1 MATATMAVGGTK
13 FKARVRLGPI
23 VERVLGYVIV
33 ALVAIWVVANIVA
46 DPDRF
51 LGSLLVGLQNGLLYA
66 LIALGY
72 TMVYGIIELINFAHG
87 DLFML
92 ATIVAAALMVSVMG
106 VGQLTAASILPLLVA
121 MVVCMAFGAGVN
133 MSAERVAYRRLR
145 SAPKLAPLMVAVG
158 LSFLFRGI
166 AQQDYINGSAQKN
179 WPVIWGGP
187 QVEGVFVYKLL
198 MVFAI
203 GVPLLLLMTYIV
215 SRTRMGK
222 AMRAVAQDQD
232 GARLMGINVNGTISF
247 TFGLGGALAGAAGVL
262 YFLCQTQTYY
272 DTGTQLGLIAF
283 TAAVLGGI
291 GNLSGAVLGAL
302 VIGFVQA
309 FNEGLTWYT
318 PGSDWTRSIVFG
330 ILIAVLV
337 FRPQGILGER
347 TPEGA

>member
-13 FKARVRLGPI
+13 FKARVRLGPM
-23 VERVLGYVIV
+23 VERVIGYVIL
-33 ALVAIWVVANIVA
+33 ALVAVWIVANMVA
-46 DPDRF
+46 DWDRF

-92 ATIVAAALMVSVMG
+92 TTIVAAALMVSVMG
-106 VGQLTAASILPLLVA
+106 VGQLSAISILPLLVA
-121 MVVCMAFGAGVN
+121 MVVCMAFGAGLN

-145 SAPKLAPLMVAVG
+145 SAPRLAPLMVAVG

-179 WPVIWGGP
+179 WPVTWWGP
-187 QVEGVFVYKLL
+187 VVEGVFIYKLV
-198 MVFAI
+198 MVFAV
-203 GVPLLLLMTYIV
+203 GVPLLLLMTWIV
-215 SRTRMGK
+215 TKTRIGK

-232 GARLMGINVNGTISF
+232 GARLMGVNVNGTISF

-291 GNLSGAVLGAL
+291 GNLTGAVVGGLA
-302 VIGFVQA
+302 IGLVQA
-309 FNEGLTWYT
+309 LNEGGAYGL
-318 PGSDWTRSIVFG
+318 GSNWSQSVVFL
-330 ILIAVLV
+330 ILIVLMV
-337 FRPQGILGER
+337 FK
-347 TPEGA
+347 PEGIFGRPTTEKV

>member
-1 MATATMAVGGTK
+1 MATATIGVSGTK
-13 FKARVRLGPI
+13 FKAKARLGPV
-23 VERVLGYVIV
+23 VERVLGYAIV
-33 ALVAIWVVANIVA
+33 ALLAVWVVANMVS
-46 DPDRF
+46 DWDRF

-92 ATIVAAALMVSVMG
+92 TTIVAAALMVSVMG
-106 VGQLTAASILPLLVA
+106 VGQLSAISILPLLVA
-121 MVVCMAFGAGVN
+121 MVVCMAFGAGLN
-133 MSAERVAYRRLR
+133 MSAERLAYRRLR

-166 AQQDYINGSAQKN
+166 AQQDYVNGSAQKN
-179 WPVIWGGP
+179 WPVLWGGP
-187 QVEGVFVYKLL
+187 VVEGVFIYKLV

-215 SRTRMGK
+215 TQTRMGK

-232 GARLMGINVNGTISF
+232 GARLMGVNVNGTISF

-283 TAAVLGGI
+283 TAAVLGA
-291 GNLSGAVLGAL
+291 SA
-302 VIGFVQA
+302 
-309 FNEGLTWYT
+309 T
-318 PGSDWTRSIVFG
+318 
-330 ILIAVLV
+330 
-337 FRPQGILGER
+337 
-347 TPEGA
+347 

>member
-13 FKARVRLGPI
+13 VKTRVRLGPI
-23 VERVLGYVIV
+23 VERVLGYVVV
-33 ALVAIWVVANIVA
+33 ALVLVWVVANIVA

-51 LGSLLVGLQNGLLYA
+51 IGSLLVGLQNGLLYA

-106 VGQLTAASILPLLVA
+106 VGRLSAISILPLLVA
-121 MVVCMAFGAGVN
+121 MVVCMAFGAGLN
-133 MSAERVAYRRLR
+133 MAAERLAYRRLR

-166 AQQDYINGSAQKN
+166 AQQDYVNGSAQKN

-187 QVEGVFVYKLL
+187 QVEGVFIYKLV

-203 GVPLLLLMTYIV
+203 GVPLLLLMTWIV
-215 SRTRMGK
+215 SKTRIGK

-291 GNLSGAVLGAL
+291 GNLTGAVVGGLSIGIIQAL
-302 VIGFVQA
+302 
-309 FNEGLTWYT
+309 NEGGAYGLGSTW
-318 PGSDWTRSIVFG
+318 SQSVVFI
-330 ILIAVLV
+330 ILIILMV
-337 FRPQGILGER
+337 FK
-347 TPEGA
+347 PEGIFGRPTTEKV

>member
-1 MATATMAVGGTK
+1 MATASLVMGGTQR
-13 FKARVRLGPI
+13 KARVRLGPL
-23 VERVLGYVIV
+23 VERALGWVVLAAI
-33 ALVAIWVVANIVA
+33 LVWFVANIFA
-46 DPDRF
+46 DPARF
-51 LGSLLVGLQNGLLYA
+51 LGSALVGLQNGMLYA
-66 LIALGY
+66 LVALGY

-92 ATIVAAALMVSVMG
+92 STIVAAALMVSVMG
-106 VGQLTAASILPLLVA
+106 VGQLSAISILPLLVA
-121 MVVCMAFGAGVN
+121 LVACMAFGALVN
-133 MSAERVAYRRLR
+133 MGAERFAYRRLR
-145 SAPKLAPLMVAVG
+145 SAPKLAPLMTAVG

-187 QVEGVFVYKLL
+187 QVEGVFIYKLL
-198 MVFAI
+198 MVFA
-203 GVPLLLLMTYIV
+203 VTLPLLLAMTYIV
-215 SRTRMGK
+215 SRTRTGK

-291 GNLSGAVLGAL
+291 GNLTGAVVGGMA
-302 VIGFVQA
+302 IGMVQA
-309 FNEGLTWYT
+309 LNEGAVYGL
-318 PGSDWTRSIVFG
+318 GSNWSQSVVFI
-330 ILIAVLV
+330 ILIILMV
-337 FRPQGILGER
+337 FK
-347 TPEGA
+347 PEGIFGRPTTEKV

>member
-1 MATATMAVGGTK
+1 MATATMAVGATK
-13 FKARVRLGPI
+13 LKAKARLGPL
-23 VERVLGYVIV
+23 VERVLGYAIV
-33 ALVAIWVVANIVA
+33 ALVAVWIVANIVA

-51 LGSLLVGLQNGLLYA
+51 IGSLLVGLQNGLLYA

-92 ATIVAAALMVSVMG
+92 TTIVAAGVMVTLLG
-106 VGQLTAASILPLLVA
+106 VTNLTAGAILPLLIA
-121 MVVCMAFGAGVN
+121 MVVCMAFGAGIN
-133 MSAERVAYRRLR
+133 MGAERLAYRRLR

-166 AQQDYINGSAQKN
+166 AQQDYVNGSAQKN

-203 GVPLLLLMTYIV
+203 GVPLLLLMTWIV
-215 SRTRMGK
+215 TRTKMGK

-232 GARLMGINVNGTISF
+232 GARLMGVNVNGTISF

-291 GNLSGAVLGAL
+291 GNLTGAVVGGIAIGIIQALNDGGAYGLGS
-302 VIGFVQA
+302 
-309 FNEGLTWYT
+309 TWT
-318 PGSDWTRSIVFG
+318 QSVVFL
-330 ILIAVLV
+330 ILIVLMV
-337 FRPQGILGER
+337 FK
-347 TPEGA
+347 PEGIFGRPSTEKV

>member
-1 MATATMAVGGTK
+1 MATATMAVSGTK
-13 FKARVRLGPI
+13 VKTRVRLGPI
-23 VERVLGYVIV
+23 VERVLGYVV
-33 ALVAIWVVANIVA
+33 LALVLVWVVANIVA

-92 ATIVAAALMVSVMG
+92 TTIVAAALMVSVMG
-106 VGQLTAASILPLLVA
+106 VGQLSAVSILPLLVA
-121 MVVCMAFGAGVN
+121 IVVCMAFGAGVN
-133 MSAERVAYRRLR
+133 MAAERVAYRRLR

-166 AQQDYINGSAQKN
+166 AQQDYVNGSAQKN

-187 QVEGVFVYKLL
+187 QVEGVFIYKLV

-203 GVPLLLLMTYIV
+203 GVPLLLLMTWIV
-215 SRTRMGK
+215 SKTRIGK

-291 GNLSGAVLGAL
+291 GNLTGAVVGGLAIGIIQAL
-302 VIGFVQA
+302 
-309 FNEGLTWYT
+309 NEGGAYGLGSTW
-318 PGSDWTRSIVFG
+318 SQSVVFI
-330 ILIAVLV
+330 ILIILMV
-337 FRPQGILGER
+337 FK
-347 TPEGA
+347 PEGIFGRPTTEKV

>member
-1 MATATMAVGGTK
+1 MATASLVAGTTRIK
-13 FKARVRLGPI
+13 PKVRLGPI
-23 VERVLGYVIV
+23 IERVLGYLIV
-33 ALVAIWVVANIVA
+33 AAVVIWFVANAIA

-51 LGSLLVGLQNGLLYA
+51 IGSLLVGLQNGLLYA

-92 ATIVAAALMVSVMG
+92 STIVAAGLMVTVMG
-106 VGQLTAASILPLLVA
+106 VGDLTAASILPLLIALVA
-121 MVVCMAFGAGVN
+121 CMAFGAGVN
-133 MSAERVAYRRLR
+133 MASERLAYRRLR
-145 SAPKLAPLMVAVG
+145 SAPKLAPLMTAVG

-179 WPVIWGGP
+179 WPVVWGGP
-187 QVEGVFVYKLL
+187 VVEGVFIYKLL
-198 MVFAI
+198 MVFAV
-203 GVPLLLLMTYIV
+203 GVPLLLLMTWIV
-215 SRTRMGK
+215 TKTRTGK

-291 GNLSGAVLGAL
+291 GNLTGAVVGGLT
-302 VIGFVQA
+302 IGIIQA
-309 FNEGLTWYT
+309 MNEGGAYGLGSTW
-318 PGSDWTRSIVFG
+318 SQSVVFI
-330 ILIAVLV
+330 ILIVLMV
-337 FRPQGILGER
+337 FK
-347 TPEGA
+347 PEGIFGRPSTEKV

>member
-1 MATATMAVGGTK
+1 MATAVAVGGTK

-23 VERVLGYVIV
+23 IERILGYVIL
-33 ALVAIWVVANIVA
+33 AGVAIWVVANIVA

-66 LIALGY
+66 LVALGY

-92 ATIVAAALMVSVMG
+92 TTIVAAGLLVTVMG
-106 VGQLTAASILPLLVA
+106 VGQLTAASILPLLLA

-145 SAPKLAPLMVAVG
+145 SAPKLAPLMMAVG
-158 LSFLFRGI
+158 LSFIFRGI
-166 AQQDYINGSAQKN
+166 AQQEYVNGSAQKN
-179 WPVIWGGP
+179 WPVIWAGP

-203 GVPLLLLMTYIV
+203 GVPLLLLMTWIV
-215 SRTRMGK
+215 TKTRIGK

-291 GNLSGAVLGAL
+291 GNLTGAVVGGLAIGIIQAL
-302 VIGFVQA
+302 
-309 FNEGLTWYT
+309 NEGGAYGL
-318 PGSDWTRSIVFG
+318 GSNWSQSVVFL
-330 ILIAVLV
+330 ILIVLMV
-337 FRPQGILGER
+337 FK
-347 TPEGA
+347 PEGIFGRPSTEKV

>member
-13 FKARVRLGPI
+13 FKAKVRLGPI
-23 VERVLGYVIV
+23 IERVLGYAIV
-33 ALVAIWVVANIVA
+33 AAVAVWLVANIVA

-66 LIALGY
+66 LVALGY

-92 ATIVAAALMVSVMG
+92 STIVAAGLMVTVLG
-106 VGQLTAASILPLLVA
+106 VGQLTVVSILPLLIA
-121 MVVCMAFGAGVN
+121 LVVCMAFGAGVN
-133 MSAERVAYRRLR
+133 MAAERLAYRRLR
-145 SAPKLAPLMVAVG
+145 SAPKLAPLMTAVG
-158 LSFLFRGI
+158 LSFVFRGI
-166 AQQDYINGSAQKN
+166 AQQDYVNGSAQKN
-179 WPVIWGGP
+179 WPVVWGGP
-187 QVEGVFVYKLL
+187 QVEGVFLYKLL

-215 SRTRMGK
+215 TKTRVGK

-232 GARLMGINVNGTISF
+232 GARLMGVNVNGTISF

-291 GNLSGAVLGAL
+291 GNLTGAVVGGIAIGIIQAL
-302 VIGFVQA
+302 
-309 FNEGLTWYT
+309 NEGGAYGL
-318 PGSDWTRSIVFG
+318 GSNWSQSVVFL
-330 ILIAVLV
+330 ILIVLMV
-337 FRPQGILGER
+337 FK
-347 TPEGA
+347 PEGIFGRPSTEKV